1 MPIDHTPG
9 SHKLTLDGLCEEAVQ
24 RYSRRQT
31 HRYCFLLGAGASVAS
46 GIPTGETLAKQWLQE
61 SYRRNDFS
69 GQSLADWSKQQF
81 GTDFDCERAGERYS
95 DIYDL
100 RFGRDRNDGYAH
112 LETLMEGREPSI
124 GYSYLGY
131 ILSETRHNVAITTNF
146 DNLIADSVSI
156 YGQKFPIVLADDSLA
171 YYATTEL
178 RRPLIAKIHGG
189 LGFAPKNSAA
199 DIGKLPDQWKFALN
213 KIFDQYEPIVVGYA
227 GNDGSLMDL
236 LQALEGRTLHWCLR
250 TSPADM
256 DKAIADLPVRVRK
269 LTEQHS
275 INFVPVQGFDHLMAA
290 LWKGLAEAHP
300 NDFPDLLDALK
311 QKQDLRVR
319 AHEDQRAKLFGLGL
333 STDLVM
339 AKKRATSVASEPA
352 TAAKKGQEADA
363 LKALVGEEGERRK
376 EKPWWRYREEIDAM
390 PDTAAMDVGYKAAIE
405 ALPLSAPLLGS
416 YANFLTGVCQRHD
429 EAERY
434 YERALDA
441 DPQDATT
448 LSNFARFLTSVRQRD
463 EEAETLLLRA
473 VEADPKHAAILNNY
487 ANFLRKVRRTPDEAE
502 VYYQRA
508 LEADPKHSKIL
519 GNYASFLNE
528 IRQRPDEA
536 EMYYQRALEADPTNS
551 NFLGNYAQRL
561 LETGRAVEGL
571 SKLSAVEHSESLAPE
586 LAVELGFYRYAHDAT
601 QRVAALRRLKQLV
614 SSGARSLEWNLMRN
628 IIRAERDGHP
638 NVPLLKALDAVIT
651 RDEHP
656 ATLDSFPDWRGA

>member
-9 SHKLTLDGLCEEAVQ
+9 SHKLTLDGLCEEVVQ

-61 SYRRNDFS
+61 SHRRNDFS

-81 GTDFDCERAGERYS
+81 GTDFDCQRAGERYS

-199 DIGKLPDQWKFALN
+199 DIGALPESWKFALN

-227 GNDGSLMDL
+227 GNDGSLMDM
-236 LQALEGRTLHWCLR
+236 LQGLEGRTLHWCLR

-275 INFVPVQGFDHLMAA
+275 VNFVPVQGFDHLMAA
-290 LWKGLAEAHP
+290 LWKGLVEAHP

-311 QKQDLRVR
+311 QKQERRVN
-319 AHEDQRAKLFGLGL
+319 AHEEQRSKLFSGNS
-333 STDLVM
+333 STNVAA
-339 AKKRATSVASEPA
+339 AKNHAISVVSEAA
-352 TAAKKGQEADA
+352 TAAHKTEVLDA
-363 LKALVGEEGERRK
+363 LKALVVAEGARRK
-376 EKPWWRYREEIDAM
+376 QKPWWRYQEEIDAM
-390 PDTAAMDVGYKAAIE
+390 PDAAAMEISYKAAID
-405 ALPLSAPLLGS
+405 ALPLSAPLLCN
-416 YANFLTGVCQRHD
+416 YANFLTDIRQRHD
-429 EAERY
+429 EAETY
-434 YERALDA
+434 YR
-441 DPQDATT
+441 
-448 LSNFARFLTSVRQRD
+448 
-463 EEAETLLLRA
+463 
-473 VEADPKHAAILNNY
+473 
-487 ANFLRKVRRTPDEAE
+487 
-502 VYYQRA
+502 RA
-508 LEADPKHSKIL
+508 LEADPNDSTTL
-519 GNYASFLNE
+519 GNYAYFLKSV
-528 IRQRPDEA
+528 RQRHDEA
-536 EMYYQRALEADPTNS
+536 ETYYQCAFEADPQDAN
-551 NFLGNYAQRL
+551 NVGNYAQGL
-561 LETGRAVEGL
+561 LETGRVAEGL
-571 SKLSAVEHSESLAPE
+571 AKLSDAEQFESTAPDIAAE
-586 LAVELGFYRYAHDAT
+586 FAFYRYAHDFA
-601 QRVAALRRLKQLV
+601 QQDDALRRLKILI
-614 SSGARSLEWNLMRN
+614 SSGARSAKWNLVRN
-628 IIRAERDGHP
+628 IEQAERDGHP

-651 RDEHP
+651 RDADP
-656 ATLDSFPDWRGA
+656 STLDVFPEWREV